1 MRFYDFLHVFVPQT
15 VYDALIYDACYDTTL
30 INKKKTKKIKAFDR
44 YEGLRQGKGFVVSI
58 YTQKLQSASTCSRLG
73 SILTKENLIR
83 TEPRL

>member
-44 YEGLRQGKGFVVSI
+44 YEGLRQGKGFVVSKYI
-58 YTQKLQSASTCSRLG
+58 QKLQSASTCSRLG
-73 SILTKENLIR
+73 SILTKENLLL